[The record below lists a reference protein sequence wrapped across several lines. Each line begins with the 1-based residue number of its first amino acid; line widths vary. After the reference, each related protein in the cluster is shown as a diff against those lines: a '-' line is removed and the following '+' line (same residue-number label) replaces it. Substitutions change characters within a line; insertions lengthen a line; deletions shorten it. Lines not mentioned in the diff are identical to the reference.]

1 MKLKHHSLS
10 ALGSRLRVT
19 LPILAAIMGM
29 AGNSV
34 AALPQ
39 PGKILSCAVSDK
51 VTQTV
56 VAGQIVT
63 AGTTSI
69 SISMALGEYGFDGE
83 EFMVPEIIPIDLS
96 TITDGTTIKLQI
108 GGYSYEGSL
117 GSDPNIATNLNKRAI
132 FIPAN
137 LNPATNKPIGSNGL
151 KVAWTSTKV
160 TFTVLR
166 SLTDQTD
173 NGSPLA
179 KSLLQ
184 IAQTVGTTSTILDQ
198 LPITLEFGDFKSSK
212 TLENDGYDF
221 VRPCYIKGTRAVAA
235 KVISGQTYNLNTI
248 TLTGAIDTVIPTL
261 TVTVP
266 NGGITD
272 ATGAIT
278 VTGKVTDA
286 YDIAFVGEPYVFNE
300 VTSLEEPRPALITQT
315 IKGPPQGAPLTW
327 YGATDKNWSLSFTDL
342 PYGRATRSILVE
354 DKSGNYKYMEVVL
367 TRKLP
372 PQLVG
377 RWDTLLLSETDS
389 LRRGYLTFNVTD
401 TGAISG
407 SYRLD
412 NTSTATSFTGSWLGT
427 QFYIYLY
434 KIGQVINGE
443 VSSPESISTQTVV
456 DLQMP
461 ISLMFEESGE
471 NAAGVAYRTPFN
483 TKNVLPADS
492 PFLGTFNG
500 KLGGSVGGNGHFSIV
515 TSNAGLNTISGKLSD
530 GTSFTASS
538 AVGAAGQVSFFTNLY
553 SNKGY
558 LMSQQLRTNGAFVDD
573 VDPSVDWVRPAS
585 FTDKQFPAGFI
596 LGLTTQIRRYNAPAS
611 NTRILG
617 LTTPNLVASWSG
629 DGVTGTATRNLLLS
643 TANAVTLN
651 GVGTAFNSKIVTK
664 TGLVTGTFALPTVPA
679 STAAYSALIVGDAIT
694 GHYIAP
700 APIGT
705 VQKRYGS
712 FSMGP
717 PAP

>member
-1 MKLKHHSLS
+1 MKLKHHPLS
-10 ALGSRLRVT
+10 TLGSRLRAT
-19 LPILAAIMGM
+19 LPILAAVLGL
-29 AGNSV
+29 AGISA
-34 AALPQ
+34 AALPD
-39 PGKILSCAVSDK
+39 PGKLLSCTLSDK

-69 SISMALGEYGFDGE
+69 SISMALGDYFGD
-83 EFMVPEIIPIDLS
+83 VSPIDLS
-96 TITDGTTIKLQI
+96 ELTDATTIKLQI
-108 GGYSYEGSL
+108 GGYSYDGTL
-117 GSDPNIATNLNKRAI
+117 ADDPNIAVNLNKRSV

-137 LNPATNKPIGSNGL
+137 VNPTTNKPIGSNGL
-151 KVAWTSTKV
+151 KVVWTSTKV

-166 SLTDQTD
+166 AQGDITDF
-173 NGSPLA
+173 GSPLA

-184 IAQTVGTTSTILDQ
+184 IAQTTGSTSPIIDQ
-198 LPITLEFGDFKSSK
+198 FPITLEFGEFKGGGQFYNDMDE
-212 TLENDGYDF
+212 LEI
-221 VRPCYIKGTRAVAA
+221 VKRSCYIKGTRVVAA
-235 KVISGQTYNLNTI
+235 KVVSGQTYNLNTI
-248 TLTGAIDTVIPTL
+248 TLTGVIDTVIPTL

-266 NGGITD
+266 NGGVTD
-272 ATGAIT
+272 MSGAIT
-278 VTGKVTDA
+278 LTGKVTDG
-286 YDIAFVGEPYVFNE
+286 YDIDYTGASFFIQDGGYTFYIKTDPVA
-300 VTSLEEPRPALITQT
+300 TITQT
-315 IKGPPQGAPLTW
+315 LKGPPQGALLSW
-327 YGATDKNWSLSFTDL
+327 WGAIEKNWSLSFADL
-342 PYGRATRSILVE
+342 PYGRNTDLGITVE
-354 DKSGNYKYMEVVL
+354 DKSGNAKNMNVVL

-377 RWDTLLLSETDS
+377 RWDALLNDS
-389 LRRGYLTFNVTD
+389 NSDSRGYLTFNVTD
-401 TGAISG
+401 TGVISG
-407 SYRLD
+407 SYRL
-412 NTSTATSFTGSWLGT
+412 NETSAATSFTGAWSGAGFNL
-427 QFYIYLY
+427 YLP
-434 KIGQVINGE
+434 KTDVTISGE
-443 VSSPESISTQTVV
+443 ISSPETLSAQTEVQ
-456 DLQMP
+456 LQMP
-461 ISLMFEESGE
+461 ISLNSFDINGGYS
-471 NAAGVAYRTPFN
+471 AAGVAYRAPF
-483 TKNVLPADS
+483 TSKNILPAAS
-492 PFLGTFNG
+492 PLLGTFNG

-538 AVGAAGQVSFFTNLY
+538 AVGAIGQVSFFTNLY

-558 LMSQQLRTNGAFVDD
+558 LMAQQLRTNGAFVDD
-573 VDPSVDWVRPAS
+573 VSPSVDWVRPAS

-596 LGLTTQIRRYNAPAS
+596 LGLTTQIRRYTVPAA
-611 NTRILG
+611 NTRVLG

-651 GVGTAFNSKIVTK
+651 GVGTAFTSTIATK

-700 APIGT
+700 APTGA

-717 PAP
+717 PAQ